1 MSFLQCHSIFSKVA
15 IGQMIGIDGILT
27 HSNSLKVKLT
37 FRVLLRENMF
47 ILEKI
52 LIALIQQVSIQFGA

>member
-1 MSFLQCHSIFSKVA
+1 
-15 IGQMIGIDGILT
+15 MIGIDGILT
-27 HSNSLKVKLT
+27 HGNSLKVKLT

-52 LIALIQQVSIQFGA
+52 LIALIQQVSIQYGA